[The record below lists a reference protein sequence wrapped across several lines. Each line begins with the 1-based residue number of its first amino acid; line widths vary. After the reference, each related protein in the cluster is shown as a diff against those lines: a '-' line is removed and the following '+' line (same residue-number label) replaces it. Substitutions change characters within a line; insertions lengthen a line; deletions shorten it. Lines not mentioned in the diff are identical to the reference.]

1 MDFMAVRLSLLQS
14 FNLQITSGAGPL
26 KLYFSAFDTC
36 LFQHL
41 SCVQM
46 ALYLMAL
53 TFEIEIVVISLRK
66 LSQGILQNLF
76 IFGEAAAPRIGTVAI
91 HPLP

>member
-1 MDFMAVRLSLLQS
+1 
-14 FNLQITSGAGPL
+14 
-26 KLYFSAFDTC
+26 
-36 LFQHL
+36 
-41 SCVQM
+41 M

-76 IFGEAAAPRIGTVAI
+76 IFGEAAAPGIGTVAI